1 MTAPAPVGV
10 DITPALIEKFRKAVG
25 ADGREADIPDDELTE
40 DLTNAKITVDHFAV
54 GTEGI
59 PNEKY
64 TAWYLRVGTEIFEA
78 RRGPVQFT
86 DRFGNDQTGRSTRNP
101 LQVVVKEMKDWV
113 VSW

>member
-1 MTAPAPVGV
+1 MTTPAPVGV
-10 DITPALIEKFRKAVG
+10 AITPGLLAEFRKAVG
-25 ADGREADIPDDELTE
+25 ADGRAEITDDELTG
-40 DLTNAKITVDHFAV
+40 DLTGAKQTVDRYAV

-59 PNEKY
+59 PDEKY
-64 TAWYLRVGTEIFEA
+64 TAWYLRVGTDIFEA

-101 LQVVVKEMKDWV
+101 LQVVVREMKDWV